1 MIYLYMN
8 PLAHAAKPVATSESC
23 TCTLGFAVERDVTP
37 HNVYFLGTTYTLV
50 KLPDDASSVTST
62 FTCTLKF
69 LVKDCDPNTGEADE
83 EGYEDEYMV
92 RT

>member
-1 MIYLYMN
+1 MQDFNIRATYRS
-8 PLAHAAKPVATSESC
+8 AGRTIIIVAT
-23 TCTLGFAVERDVTP
+23 
-37 HNVYFLGTTYTLV
+37 GTTYTLV
-50 KLPDDASSVTST
+50 KLPDDATCVTST

-92 RT
+92 SDEEGYEDEYMVRTS

>member
-1 MIYLYMN
+1 MYMYSCFLSCVTSHIYIC
-8 PLAHAAKPVATSESC
+8 S
-23 TCTLGFAVERDVTP
+23 
-37 HNVYFLGTTYTLV
+37 GTTYTLV

-92 RT
+92 RTC